1 MRELTRIEWLTPV
14 GGMVL
19 GAALFAGGTWAGAR
33 AQQRPHTGPTPLP
46 KIGAACP
53 SGYNTSGGYCV
64 PDPTRDAGRSRK
76 SARPARSA
84 IRHHSTIASK
94 PGASRDD

>member
-64 PDPTRDAGRSRK
+64 PGPNTRCRALPKVGATCPVGYTTSFDYCLETGCQSR
-76 SARPARSA
+76 
-84 IRHHSTIASK
+84 
-94 PGASRDD
+94 